1 MSRSVAECRGVEVGC
16 VSMHAKARLAL
27 LAGAAALVVMLVFA
41 GLRGIVLV
49 AVGLA
54 GVAVTAAAVWLFLAH
69 RGPVRW
75 MALVLAVASPVAVV
89 VSYVR
94 AELLWVA
101 LCAVALW
108 GLAVAAGRSALADE
122 GRSRMPGRPARPP
135 RHPFLIMNPRSGG
148 GKVGAFGLREKA
160 EALGAEVV
168 LLDPDRHEDVAELAR
183 RAVDRG
189 ADLVGVAGGDGTQ
202 ALVAAVAAE
211 RGVPFLVISAG
222 TRNHF
227 AMDLGL
233 DRRDPSTCLDALTD
247 GVELRVDLGR
257 VGDRAF
263 VNNASFGTYAE
274 VVQSPAYRDDKIR
287 TTLSLLPDLLAHH
300 TGPRLT
306 VRAGGSAVDA
316 PQAVLVS
323 NNPYGTGD
331 TAGLGRRSRLDTGVL
346 GVLAIKVNNAAQA
359 AGVLRGARATGLT
372 SLTAREVEVDSDAPQ
387 VRVGIDGEAIMLPAP
402 VRCRVEPGA
411 LRVVVPRHRPGNRA
425 GVPMDWAGVRR
436 LALTMGRAAGR
447 RPSEPPA
454 GPAGAAR
461 TAAGAAAARERHWH
475 WHRSPDRAPVD
486 YMGAVYGSMLAASV
500 IVGAGVP
507 GGPYPRVAL
516 AVLLLCTGLVFWAAH
531 VYAHVFGIS
540 LTNGHLTW
548 REFRTVCRDERSLVE
563 AAVPP
568 AAAVALGPLFGL
580 DLKGTVWLALGVALC
595 GQIGWAVAGAVRTG
609 APRRL
614 VVVSAVVNLV
624 LGAVIVA
631 AKSALSH

>member
-1 MSRSVAECRGVEVGC
+1 
-16 VSMHAKARLAL
+16 MHVKARLAL
-27 LAGAAALVVMLVFA
+27 LAGMAALAVMLVFA

-69 RGPVRW
+69 RGPIRW
-75 MALVLAVASPVAVV
+75 MALVLAVASPVAVI

-94 AELLWVA
+94 AQLLWVV
-101 LCAVALW
+101 LCTVALW

-168 LLDPDRHEDVAELAR
+168 LLDPDHHEDVAELAR
-183 RAVDRG
+183 RAIERG

-202 ALVAAVAAE
+202 ALVASVAAE
-211 RGVPFLVISAG
+211 HGVPFLVISAG

-233 DRRDPSTCLDALTD
+233 DRLDPSTCLDALTD

-257 VGDRAF
+257 VGDRGF

-274 VVQSPAYRDDKIR
+274 VVQSPAYRDDKMR
-287 TTLSLLPDLLAHH
+287 TTLSLLPDLLARH

-306 VRAGGSAVDA
+306 VRAGDTVVED

-331 TAGLGRRSRLDTGVL
+331 PAGLGRRSRLDAGVL

-359 AGVLRGARATGLT
+359 AGILRGARSTGLT
-372 SLTAREVEVDSDAPQ
+372 SLTALEVEVDSDAPL
-387 VRVGIDGEAIMLPAP
+387 VRIGIDGESVMLPAP

-447 RPSEPPA
+447 PRPEPPA
-454 GPAGAAR
+454 GPGAGARPAAR
-461 TAAGAAAARERHWH
+461 GEAGAAAPRKRRWH

-507 GGPYPRVAL
+507 GGPYPRVEL
-516 AVLLLCTGLVFWAAH
+516 SVLLLCTGLVFWAAH
-531 VYAHVFGIS
+531 VYAHLFGIS

-548 REFRTVCRDERSLVE
+548 REFRTVCKDERPIVE
-563 AAVPP
+563 AALPP
-568 AAAVALGPLFGL
+568 SAAVALGPLFGL
-580 DLKGTVWLALGVALC
+580 DVKGTVWLALGVALC
-595 GQIGWAVAGAVRTG
+595 GQIGWTVAGSVRMG
-609 APRRL
+609 APPRL
-614 VVVSAVVNLV
+614 VAVSALVSLV

-631 AKSALSH
+631 AKAALSH

>member
-1 MSRSVAECRGVEVGC
+1 
-16 VSMHAKARLAL
+16 MHAKARVAL
-27 LAGAAALVVMLVFA
+27 LAGTAALAVMLAFA
-41 GLRGIVLV
+41 GLRSILLV

-54 GVAVTAAAVWLFLAH
+54 GVAVTAATVWLFLAH

-75 MALVLAVASPVAVV
+75 IALVLAVAAPVAVV
-89 VSYVR
+89 LSYVR
-94 AELLWVA
+94 AELLWVV

-108 GLAVAAGRSALADE
+108 ALAVGTGRSALADE
-122 GRSRMPGRPARPP
+122 GRSRMPGYPAPVP

-148 GKVGAFGLREKA
+148 GKVAAFRLREKA

-183 RAVDRG
+183 RAADRG
-189 ADLVGVAGGDGTQ
+189 ADLLGVAGGDGTQ
-202 ALVAAVAAE
+202 ALVADVAAE

-247 GVELRVDLGR
+247 GIELRVDLGR
-257 VGDRAF
+257 VGERAF

-274 VVQSPAYRDDKIR
+274 VVQSPAYRDDKIG
-287 TTLSLLPDLLAHH
+287 TTLSLLPDLLARH

-306 VRAGGSAVDA
+306 LHAEGTTVED

-331 TAGLGRRSRLDTGVL
+331 PAGLGRRSRLDAGVL
-346 GVLAIKVNNAAQA
+346 GVLGVKVDNAAQA
-359 AGVLRGARATGLT
+359 AGILRGRYAAGLT
-372 SLTAREVEVDSDAPQ
+372 ALTAREVLVDSDAPL
-387 VRVGIDGEAIMLPAP
+387 VRVGIDGESLMVPAP

-411 LRVVVPRHRPGNRA
+411 LRVLVPRHRPGNRA

-436 LALTMGRAAGR
+436 LALTMGRAAGGR
-447 RPSEPPA
+447 RPEPPA
-454 GPAGAAR
+454 GPADGPGAVAR
-461 TAAGAAAARERHWH
+461 GEPGGAPVRKRHWH
-475 WHRSPDRAPVD
+475 WRRPPDRAPVD
-486 YMGAVYGSMLAASV
+486 YTGAVYGSLLAASV
-500 IVGAGVP
+500 IVGAGTL
-507 GGPYPRVAL
+507 GHYPRVELGA
-516 AVLLLCTGLVFWAAH
+516 LLLCTGLVFWAAH
-531 VYAHVFGIS
+531 VYAHLFGIS
-540 LTNGHLTW
+540 LTEGHLTW
-548 REFRTVCRDERSLVE
+548 REFRAVCKGERSIIE
-563 AAVPP
+563 ASVPP
-568 AAAVALGPLFGL
+568 AAAVAVGSLLGL
-580 DLKGTVWLALGVALC
+580 DLKGTVWLAFAVALC
-595 GQIGWAVAGAVRTG
+595 GQIGWAVAGAVRAG

-614 VVVSAVVNLV
+614 VAASAAVNLV

>member
-1 MSRSVAECRGVEVGC
+1 
-16 VSMHAKARLAL
+16 MHAKARLAL
-27 LAGAAALVVMLVFA
+27 LAGTAALVVMLVFA

-49 AVGLA
+49 AVGVA

-69 RGPVRW
+69 RGPIRW
-75 MALVLAVASPVAVV
+75 AALVLAVASPVAVI

-94 AELLWVA
+94 AELLWVV

-122 GRSRMPGRPARPP
+122 GRSRMPGRPAPRP
-135 RHPFLIMNPRSGG
+135 RQPFLIMNPRSGG
-148 GKVGAFGLREKA
+148 GKVGAFRLREKA

-287 TTLSLLPDLLAHH
+287 TTLSLLPDLLARH

-306 VRAGGSAVDA
+306 VRAGGAAVDA

-331 TAGLGRRSRLDTGVL
+331 PAGLGRRSRLDTGVL

-359 AGVLRGARATGLT
+359 AGILRGARSTGLT

-387 VRVGIDGEAIMLPAP
+387 VRVGIDGESIMLPAP

-411 LRVVVPRHRPGNRA
+411 LRVVVPRRRPGNRA

-436 LALTMGRAAGR
+436 LALTVGRAAGR
-447 RPSEPPA
+447 RRPEPPA
-454 GPAGAAR
+454 APGGAAR
-461 TAAGAAAARERHWH
+461 TAAGAAGAAAPHRGHWH

-507 GGPYPRVAL
+507 GGPYPRGEL
-516 AVLLLCTGLVFWAAH
+516 AGLLLCTGLVFWIAH
-531 VYAHVFGIS
+531 VYAHLFGIS
-540 LTNGHLTW
+540 LANGHLTW
-548 REFRTVCRDERSLVE
+548 REFRTVCRDERSILE

-568 AAAVALGPLFGL
+568 AVALGLGPLFGL
-580 DLKGTVWLALGVALC
+580 DVKGTVWLALGVALC
-595 GQIGWAVAGAVRTG
+595 GQIGWAVAGSVRAG

-614 VVVSAVVNLV
+614 VAVSALFNLL